1 MTATPYFRVSSDYF
15 KVVGFLVKKT
25 LLGKGRKMIEKLSS
39 LKDKIGGGER
49 ADLRKR
55 ERASKKRKEE
65 RSKRVKR
72 GRKLFRL
79 KNN

>member
-15 KVVGFLVKKT
+15 KVVGFLVTKALQDKVQ
-25 LLGKGRKMIEKLSS
+25 KMIEKLSS
-39 LKDKIGGGER
+39 LKDKLRRGEQS
-49 ADLRKR
+49 DFKKK
-55 ERASKKRKEE
+55 ERASQKRKEE
-65 RSKRVKR
+65 RGKRVKS

>member
-1 MTATPYFRVSSDYF
+1 
-15 KVVGFLVKKT
+15 
-25 LLGKGRKMIEKLSS
+25 MIEKLSS

-55 ERASKKRKEE
+55 ESASKKRKEE

-72 GRKLFRL
+72 GRKLFRFN
-79 KNN
+79 KE